1 MKTIE
6 LKVKTKTQEYP
17 ILIGS
22 NLAIK
27 LGRIIEK
34 NSIYFNKC
42 LIVVDKKVPKK
53 LFLKIRKSFKRKK
66 VYVYFINANE
76 KNKNLKTINRILKVL
91 LDNNFSRQDCLIAL
105 GGGITGDIVGFVA
118 SIFKRG
124 LQFINVPTTLL

>member
-34 NSIYFNKC
+34 NSIYFNK
-42 LIVVDKKVPKK
+42 
-53 LFLKIRKSFKRKK
+53 
-66 VYVYFINANE
+66 
-76 KNKNLKTINRILKVL
+76 
-91 LDNNFSRQDCLIAL
+91 
-105 GGGITGDIVGFVA
+105 
-118 SIFKRG
+118 
-124 LQFINVPTTLL
+124 